1 MEEKAKYTAKKKQSR
16 LKEILVLKKEL
27 AEKLNKLNK
36 EEQEQKE
43 LTNDAIHKRLDEVGY
58 ELAYRIERK
67 DVFVIM
73 NQLLQAF
80 SNPSVQKIDLKGNVI
95 LIPKVEENGR
105 A

>member
-1 MEEKAKYTAKKKQSR
+1 MEKQAKYTAKKKTNR
-16 LKEILVLKKEL
+16 LKDITELKQEY
-27 AEKLNKLNK
+27 AEKLKELYK
-36 EEQEQKE
+36 EETEYQKLTREQI
-43 LTNDAIHKRLDEVGY
+43 DKRLDEVGY

-80 SNPSVQKIDLKGNVI
+80 SNPSVQRIDLKGNVV
-95 LIPKVEENGR
+95 LIPKVENGT